1 MIYNISGRR
10 LSEDNVDE
18 KAPVKDTK
26 DTVNDEIET
35 VPVDKVK
42 CLVLNDI
49 VEEETENASVDTI
62 KEAEVGVEV
71 KNKLKNIFSC
81 FRKQEQ

>member
-62 KEAEVGVEV
+62 KEEEQVGVEV
-71 KNKLKNIFSC
+71 ENKLKKHFKL
-81 FRKQEQ
+81 F